1 MAVCPIDEVTAG
13 LAVIIYAGVR
23 ANP

>member
-1 MAVCPIDEVTAG
+1 MAVRPIDEVTAG

-23 ANP
+23 ADP